1 MTAGRFPVVI
11 PVQPWLVDHH
21 FHGRVIFPA
30 VTALCLL
37 ARSTEEHYPG
47 HNVRIMADCRL
58 SRLLEIAP
66 GQREIPGQIE
76 LAESADGTIRAS
88 LGTCKKLQ
96 KMSRTVIHCEVSFPG
111 TTAFVEEDGDLP
123 HPTSNQAT
131 VEIPT
136 ARIYQQMVPF
146 GPAFHSLSG
155 TLVLQAHRAWGT
167 LQAPDP
173 PGAGADQGP
182 LGNPFPFDGAMH
194 AACVHGQHLVDFVPF
209 PVGFATRTIVRP
221 TRSGERYSCM
231 VQLDE
236 RRADELVYRLEI
248 RDWQGLVREIIN
260 GLRMRDITGGTI
272 PAFSKKEPFAK

>member
-1 MTAGRFPVVI
+1 MTVGRFPVVI

-21 FHGRVIFPA
+21 FNGRVIFPA
-30 VTALCLL
+30 VAALCLL
-37 ARSTEEHYPG
+37 ARLTEEHSPG

-76 LAESADGTIRAS
+76 LAESADGTIRAN
-88 LGTCKKLQ
+88 LGTSRKLQ

-111 TTAFVEEDGDLP
+111 KTAFVDQEADLLQP
-123 HPTSNQAT
+123 ASNQAA

-136 ARIYQQMVPF
+136 TRIYRQMVPF
-146 GPAFHSLSG
+146 GPAFHSLYG
-155 TLVLQAHRAWGT
+155 TLVLRENHAWGR

-173 PGAGADQGP
+173 PGADADQGP

-194 AACVHGQHLVDFVPF
+194 AACVHGQRLVDFVPF

-221 TRSGERYSCM
+221 TRSGECYSCM
-231 VQLDE
+231 VHLDE
-236 RRADELVYRLEI
+236 LRADELVYRLEI
-248 RDWQGLVREIIN
+248 RDSQGLVRETIN
-260 GLRMRDITGGTI
+260 GLRMRDITGGTV
-272 PAFSKKEPFAK
+272 PSFFKGKTDR